1 MWVASVGLCLL
12 NLKVFDQPTLR
23 HVALRPG
30 FGHLFPQ
37 PSGTMAAA
45 SAFGP
50 QQGEWQ
56 VAEAQEAILASGEG
70 DSCGSSS
77 A

>member
-1 MWVASVGLCLL
+1 MAL

-23 HVALRPG
+23 HVALRPS
-30 FGHLFPQ
+30 FGRLPQ
-37 PSGTMAAA
+37 PLGTMAAA
-45 SAFGP
+45 SACKP
-50 QQGEWQ
+50 QQGQWQ
-56 VAEAQEAILASGEG
+56 VAAQEAVLVPGKG